1 MRPPKRLGHLHV
13 HPGAKNLG
21 LQLDPIKITKVL
33 GTAKGILLAQ
43 GHSSHP
49 GCTSQ
54 LSHHI
59 PDELLSFTSKPIVVV
74 EATSIIIN
82 PNNPDNRASQQG
94 PHLRTSFQP
103 VRQLRPNQTLL
114 PGEVWPQTLNLR
126 NFQEHVEDGETV
138 GPGRR
143 ALGQW

>member
-74 EATSIIIN
+74 EATSITIQTIEPRN
-82 PNNPDNRASQQG
+82 KDHTSAPLFNR
-94 PHLRTSFQP
+94 
-103 VRQLRPNQTLL
+103 
-114 PGEVWPQTLNLR
+114 
-126 NFQEHVEDGETV
+126 
-138 GPGRR
+138 
-143 ALGQW
+143 